1 MSAETTESRVREIVA
16 EQLGLNAEEI
26 SLDAAL
32 TADLGADALDLV
44 ELVMALEEEFDLEIG
59 DEEAE
64 GLRTVQEIID
74 FMGQRV
80 Q

>member
-26 SLDAAL
+26 NLDASL

-44 ELVMALEEEFDLEIG
+44 ELMMALEEEFDLEIG

-64 GLRTVQEIID
+64 GLRTVQDVID